1 MRMVR
6 LPDGTEV
13 ASLGQGTWHM
23 GVGHRSPAA
32 EADALKLGLDLG
44 LTLIDTAEM
53 YADGGAER
61 VLGSALKG
69 FGASRR
75 EALCIVSK
83 VLPSNASRRGT
94 IRACEAS
101 LQRLGCQYLDLYLLH
116 WRGSYPFS
124 ETLAGFEELLQRG
137 LIRYFGV
144 SNLDLGELALWLDA
158 ERELT
163 ASATLQCNQLYY
175 CCAARAIEFALLP
188 WQRAR
193 GIRTMA
199 YSPLGQGTLTH
210 DPVLQR
216 IGQERGVT
224 AAQIALAWSVREA
237 DVVAIPK
244 SVDPQRLEENLRAA
258 DLQLSAAE
266 LARIDQAFAPP
277 RSKQPLETT

>member
-1 MRMVR
+1 MSAAGAVFQFPGRIG
-6 LPDGTEV
+6 L
-13 ASLGQGTWHM
+13 GTWHM
-23 GVGHRSPAA
+23 GASRPARQQEVA
-32 EADALKLGLDLG
+32 AVTRALELGYRLF
-44 LTLIDTAEM
+44 DTAEM

-75 EALCIVSK
+75 EELCIVSK

-101 LQRLGCQYLDLYLLH
+101 LERLGCQYLDLYLLH

-144 SNLDLGELALWLDA
+144 SNLDVGELALWLDA
-158 ERELT
+158 EHKLT
-163 ASATLQCNQLYY
+163 APATLQCNQLYY

-199 YSPLGQGTLTH
+199 YSPLGQGTLTQH
-210 DPVLQR
+210 PVLQR

-224 AAQIALAWSVREA
+224 AAQIALAWSAREA

-244 SVDPQRLEENLRAA
+244 SVDPQRLEQNLRAA

-266 LARIDQAFAPP
+266 LAQIDQAFAPP